1 MHFGHYISGSA
12 HAGILSWLLVG
23 SWFAPPE
30 PAPFEAVSV
39 AMISNSEFEAMM
51 ASDQSPEAAQSTSEV
66 VPPSDVEEETLRMPE
81 KEQLISKAAEPAI
94 VSVNTVEDVQL
105 QKPEPLKVPT
115 PRLADQLPSLSTPSD
130 NQLALLKAPE
140 ILDAP
145 QTANRVS
152 AIAVAPPASSVNLDD
167 QILQTALPLNLDVAL

>member
-1 MHFGHYISGSA
+1 
-12 HAGILSWLLVG
+12 
-23 SWFAPPE
+23 
-30 PAPFEAVSV
+30 
-39 AMISNSEFEAMM
+39 
-51 ASDQSPEAAQSTSEV
+51 
-66 VPPSDVEEETLRMPE
+66 MPE

-94 VSVNTVEDVQL
+94 VSVNTVQDTQL
-105 QKPEPLKVPT
+105 QKPEPLKVPA

-152 AIAVAPPASSVNLDD
+152 AIAVAPPPSV
-167 QILQTALPLNLDVAL
+167 